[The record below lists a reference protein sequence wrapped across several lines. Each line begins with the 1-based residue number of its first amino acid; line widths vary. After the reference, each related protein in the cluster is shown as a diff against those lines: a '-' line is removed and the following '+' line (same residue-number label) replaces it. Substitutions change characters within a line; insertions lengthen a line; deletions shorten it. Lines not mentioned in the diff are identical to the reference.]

1 MTKKFLAIGVLAL
14 TLASCGGPS
23 QAEFDK
29 AAQTVCDCMAE
40 KTAEDEAN
48 PSEFDIDMSD
58 LDYALC
64 ALDVVLDVDITDE
77 KMATAIESK
86 CSDLSDV
93 HAEYVK
99 GLEAQ

>member
-1 MTKKFLAIGVLAL
+1 MKKSILAIGVLAL

-23 QAEFDK
+23 QAEFDT
-29 AAQTVCDCMAE
+29 AAKTVCDCMAE
-40 KTAEDEAN
+40 KSAEEEAN

-64 ALDVVLDVDITDE
+64 ALDVVLDVDVTDE
-77 KMATAIESK
+77 KMATAIEST
-86 CSDLSDV
+86 CSDLSEI

-99 GLEAQ
+99 ELEVQ

>member
-1 MTKKFLAIGVLAL
+1 MKKTILAFGVLAL

-40 KTAEDEAN
+40 KSAEEEAN

-77 KMATAIESK
+77 KMATAIDSK
-86 CSDLSDV
+86 CPDLAET
-93 HAEYVK
+93 HADYVK
-99 GLEAQ
+99 GLENQ

>member
-23 QAEFDK
+23 QAEFDV

-64 ALDVVLDVDITDE
+64 ALDVVFDVDITDE
-77 KMATAIESK
+77 KMATAIDSK
-86 CSDLSDV
+86 CADLSET